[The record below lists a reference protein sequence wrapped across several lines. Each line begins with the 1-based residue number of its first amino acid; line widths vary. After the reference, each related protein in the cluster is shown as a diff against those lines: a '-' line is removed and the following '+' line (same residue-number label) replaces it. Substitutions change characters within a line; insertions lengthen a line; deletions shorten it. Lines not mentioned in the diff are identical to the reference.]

1 MKERIIYCIAWSVGL
16 LVASFY
22 ALLQKEDAFVMSG
35 KPIAEVM
42 GEYGMPMIMA
52 MTLYMMDVAYS
63 ILTVSSIS
71 KMLVVKMLILIVFF
85 LICFVFSIL
94 VNCNIGG
101 WILFSLAWLMLTL
114 LKFVTT
120 ENINVNTYEI
130 RED

>member
-1 MKERIIYCIAWSVGL
+1 MKERIIYCIAWSIGL

-22 ALLQKEDAFVMSG
+22 ALLQKEDAFTMTG

-42 GEYGMPMIMA
+42 GEYGLPMVMA
-52 MTLYMMDVAYS
+52 MALYMVDVAYS
-63 ILTVSSIS
+63 ILTVSEIT
-71 KMLVVKMLILIVFF
+71 KLQVVRMLVLIVSFM
-85 LICFVFSIL
+85 ICFVFSIL

-101 WILFSLAWLMLTL
+101 WILFSLAWVMLTL

-120 ENINVNTYEI
+120 DDVNVYTYEI